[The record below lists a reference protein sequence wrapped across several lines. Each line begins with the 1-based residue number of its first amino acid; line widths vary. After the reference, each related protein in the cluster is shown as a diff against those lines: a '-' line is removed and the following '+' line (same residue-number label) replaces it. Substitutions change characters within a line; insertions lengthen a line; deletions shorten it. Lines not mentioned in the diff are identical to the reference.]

1 MTRGTAIQFV
11 YHPFI
16 QRSEQDIPL
25 QPYNEEDLRS
35 YILNMVAL
43 QLKSKDNKEVIQSI
57 IDDLKMIYENG

>member
-1 MTRGTAIQFV
+1 MTRGTAIQFE